1 MKRLNVTMLAI
12 GTAVLALGFPGAN
25 ASEDREHEREGWAAL
40 EGIQVERT
48 EADASQASAAH
59 APISRD
65 RRPFE
70 QSLLDRGS
78 LGLPDHVMVA
88 QIGGTSYKS
97 DEESESA
104 WDTDHNFIAPAP

>member
-1 MKRLNVTMLAI
+1 MKRLIVAVAIALSTAPALANVGAPFEQNELDR
-12 GTAVLALGFPGAN
+12 ALPALPEN
-25 ASEDREHEREGWAAL
+25 VAAYETISSDRM
-40 EGIQVERT
+40 
-48 EADASQASAAH
+48 
-59 APISRD
+59 
-65 RRPFE
+65 PFE

-104 WDTDHNFIAPAP
+104 WATDHNVIAPAQ